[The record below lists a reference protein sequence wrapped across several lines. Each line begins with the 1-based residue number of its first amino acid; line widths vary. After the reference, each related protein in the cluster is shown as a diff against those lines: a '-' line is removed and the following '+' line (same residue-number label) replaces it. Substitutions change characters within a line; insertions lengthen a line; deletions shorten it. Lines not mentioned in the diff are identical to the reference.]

1 MVFIFHRNLFNVS
14 MVRKE
19 LNMEEKKDYNQH
31 LIGLIV
37 IAIIFTVGFS
47 VVLSACKLFLLGIIP
62 VKQKNSNPADLITS
76 SFIS

>member
-31 LIGLIV
+31 LIGLVV
-37 IAIIFTVGFS
+37 IAIIFAVGFS
-47 VVLSACKLFLLGIIP
+47 IGLSSCKLF
-62 VKQKNSNPADLITS
+62 
-76 SFIS
+76 F